1 MNSPSTGAA
10 IERSAFRGRLGA
22 LASPAA
28 TMLLVAFFWG
38 AGFASSKAA
47 VSDVPPLVTGT
58 MRYVLTSLVLVP
70 LYLRGR
76 AERGEPA
83 LPPRS
88 TWLVLGLLAL
98 TAVVGYNVL
107 YFVGLTLAPSSDA
120 ILLIPTTNPIWTMLF
135 AGFII
140 AERPPRRILMGVGLA
155 VCGMALVLV
164 GGYQGELT
172 ADRLLG
178 SGLLISASI
187 IFGFSHVMSRI
198 ATRSITPLEATT
210 LSGVVGGLVLG
221 VLALGEGG
229 YGELAGAPALYWFNI
244 GVVAFGT
251 TAFGYVLFY
260 RSISRVGP
268 GVASFFINLVP
279 IFGLILSAIFLGE
292 IPTPLQVAG
301 ASVVVAAVVW
311 ATRPRRSAAAAMP
324 ATAES

>member
-1 MNSPSTGAA
+1 
-10 IERSAFRGRLGA
+10 
-22 LASPAA
+22 
-28 TMLLVAFFWG
+28 MLLVAFFWG
-38 AGFASSKAA
+38 AGFTSSKAA

-70 LYLRGR
+70 LYLQSRAARG
-76 AERGEPA
+76 AST
-83 LPPRS
+83 LPPRAS
-88 TWLVLGLLAL
+88 WLPLAALAL

-135 AGFII
+135 ASMII
-140 AERPPRRILMGVGLA
+140 AERPPRRILAGVGIAIL
-155 VCGMALVLV
+155 GMSLVLI

-178 SGLLISASI
+178 SGLFITASI
-187 IFGFSHVMSRI
+187 VFGFSHVMSRI
-198 ATRSITPLEATT
+198 TTRRISPLEVTT
-210 LSGVVGGLVLG
+210 LSGVAGGLVLG
-221 VLALGEGG
+221 VLAIAEGG
-229 YGELAGAPALYWFNI
+229 YGELAGAPGLYWFNI

-292 IPTPLQVAG
+292 IPTPLQIAG
-301 ASVVVAAVVW
+301 ASVVVAAVLW
-311 ATRPRRSAAAAMP
+311 ATRPGRIAAPAP
-324 ATAES
+324 ATAKAP